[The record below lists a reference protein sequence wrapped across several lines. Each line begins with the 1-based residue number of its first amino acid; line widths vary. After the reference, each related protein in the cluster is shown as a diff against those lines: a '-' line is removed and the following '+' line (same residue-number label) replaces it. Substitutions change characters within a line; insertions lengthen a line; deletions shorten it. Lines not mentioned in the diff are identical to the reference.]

1 MTHRLYQIRKKL
13 KLLGLLS
20 VWVPEDVF
28 DSTTD
33 VTLVAGDE
41 SVPELKLLR
50 QTFIEQLI
58 ISPTRVIDFLV
69 KRRKLIEA
77 NQKGIRKLT

>member
-41 SVPELKLLR
+41 SVPEL
-50 QTFIEQLI
+50 
-58 ISPTRVIDFLV
+58 
-69 KRRKLIEA
+69 
-77 NQKGIRKLT
+77 